1 MTDRD
6 DIANRVWDVI
16 VIGTGM
22 GGATL
27 GYALAKAG
35 KSVLFCE
42 QGGAYLED
50 EAALR
55 GDYPETGVADLCR
68 PDAQNRDALARA
80 GRYGDLIVDCEEW
93 RIFDIPLFTLRHRF
107 VPFIGAGTGGS
118 SALYGMALER
128 FLPEDFRPREKFSG
142 MLEEEDES
150 SLPERW
156 PIAYEE
162 LAPYYTQAEGLYR
175 VRGGRDPLRGE
186 QTGDALQPAPP
197 LTAANRELFDFLTAK
212 DVHPYRLPSACE
224 FLPDCK
230 ECQGFLC
237 DKPCKNDSARICLA
251 PALRDH
257 GAVLLNQCRA
267 LRLEATKGRV
277 DSVICRHRGRDL
289 SLKGATIVLAAGALQ
304 SPLLLLRSRSPDW
317 PQGIANEHDLVGR
330 NLMRHCVDLYA
341 VKPKA
346 APSPE
351 ENHKEIAFN
360 DFYGAGSARLGSV
373 QSFGRL
379 PPPAMIVDTMEQDL
393 REGSLPWLSGCF
405 RLAKPFIRS
414 ALGKKLSRSVILASL
429 LEDLPYRDNRVLPTE
444 TAGGDQAGGDGPGG
458 DAILHYRLHSFE
470 KTRIAEFRKRMT
482 ALLKPYDVTV
492 IKQAENNQRIAHV
505 CGTCRFGDDPED
517 SVLDRNNRAH
527 GLENLYVVD
536 SSFFPSSGGTNPSLT
551 IAANALRVADMLQ

>member
-1 MTDRD
+1 MTDTS
-6 DIANRVWDVI
+6 DIANRAWDVI

-27 GYALAKAG
+27 GHALAKAG

-42 QGGAYLED
+42 QGRAHLED

-55 GDYPETGVADLCR
+55 GDYPETGIADLCL
-68 PDAQNRDALARA
+68 PHAQNRDALSRA
-80 GRYGDLIVDCEEW
+80 GRYGDLIED
-93 RIFDIPLFTLRHRF
+93 RSGPRRRRF

-128 FLPEDFRPREKFSG
+128 FLPEDFRPREKFAG
-142 MLEEEDES
+142 MLEGAAES

-162 LAPYYTQAEGLYR
+162 LAPYYTQAESLYR
-175 VRGGRDPLRGE
+175 VRGGKDPLRGE
-186 QTGDALQPAPP
+186 QPGDALQSAPP
-197 LTAANRELFDFLTAK
+197 LTAANQELFDFLSAK
-212 DVHPYRLPSACE
+212 GVHPYRLPSACE

-237 DKPCKNDSARICLA
+237 TKPCKNDSARICLA

-257 GAVLLNQCRA
+257 GAVLLDQCRA

-341 VKPKA
+341 LKPKA
-346 APSPE
+346 APGPE

-360 DFYGAGSARLGSV
+360 DFYGAESARLGSV

-393 REGSLPWLSGCF
+393 REGPLPWLSGCF

-429 LEDLPYRDNRVLPTE
+429 LEDLPYRDNRVLPME
-444 TAGGDQAGGDGPGG
+444 TAGGEQQGG
-458 DAILHYRLHSFE
+458 DAILHYRLHPFE
-470 KTRIAEFRKRMT
+470 RTRIAEFRKRMT